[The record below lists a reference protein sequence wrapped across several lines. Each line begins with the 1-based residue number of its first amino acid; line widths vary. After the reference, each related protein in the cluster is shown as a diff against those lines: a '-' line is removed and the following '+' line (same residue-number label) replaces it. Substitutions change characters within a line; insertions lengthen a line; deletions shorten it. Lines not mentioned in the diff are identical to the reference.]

1 MAGEHQGIGTDM
13 FESLQHALTGE
24 PKDIGDS
31 TGKTEQMLLD
41 RGIPGVQYFDG
52 AARAK
57 QKGFK
62 NFVIYDPARLEIMKR
77 YGIAG
82 ATGVGGGLAGL
93 KQMMGG
99 SQEPD
104 EP

>member
-1 MAGEHQGIGTDM
+1 M

-24 PKDIGDS
+24 RKDIGAS